1 MRKYELNKCTLEI
14 ENMPKSNW
22 HNGMVIESGYDSTV
36 VIAIFDNLEDAK
48 KELKKYK
55 CEAKYLGGSNK
66 TTKAT
71 EYWIEE
77 NEYDKNDVYVE
88 TIRYYNGEYINIR

>member
-14 ENMPKSNW
+14 KNMPKSNW

-36 VIAIFDNLEDAK
+36 VIAVFDNLEDAK

-55 CEAKYLGGSNK
+55 CEAKYLGGPKK

-77 NEYDKNDVYVE
+77 NEYDENDVYVE
-88 TIRYYNGEYINIR
+88 TIRYHKGEYVNIR